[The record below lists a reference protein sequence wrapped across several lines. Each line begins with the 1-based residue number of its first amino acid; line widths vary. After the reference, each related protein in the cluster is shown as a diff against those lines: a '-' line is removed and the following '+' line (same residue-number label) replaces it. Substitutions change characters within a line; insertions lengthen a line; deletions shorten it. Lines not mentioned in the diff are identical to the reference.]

1 MNILAKCPKCGRVLQ
16 FTSDKADTRTTCPA
30 CAKRFKLP
38 PLEQMEKAVRVIDG
52 AKATVFVDQKG
63 KTYG

>member
-1 MNILAKCPKCGRVLQ
+1 MNILAKCPKCGRVIK
-16 FTSDKADTRTTCPA
+16 FSPEKADTRTTCPK
-30 CAKRFKLP
+30 CAKKFKLP
-38 PLEQMEKAVRVIDG
+38 PLDQMDEAVKVIKN